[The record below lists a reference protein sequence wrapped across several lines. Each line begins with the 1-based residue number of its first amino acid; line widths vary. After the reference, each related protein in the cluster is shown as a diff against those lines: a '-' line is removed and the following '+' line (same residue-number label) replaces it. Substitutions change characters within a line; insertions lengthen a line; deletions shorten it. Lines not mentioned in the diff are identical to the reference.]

1 VPAGL
6 AAGPVAAGADAA
18 GVVADEELVGEE
30 FPVGA
35 GWADGASSGADSTAF
50 RGAGAGGAFTAGID
64 ALATGVPGEP
74 PPLGGL
80 TPGGGGGGAVP
91 TPNSDGEAVGEDG
104 SANGTDCAACC
115 AFARSATSE
124 SVSFFNAS
132 ASGTS
137 GFGGTVAILGY
148 GWSAPGGGGRCSA
161 IFPPS
166 CRCHQ
171 LTGFIDEIV
180 EQPLNSELTAS
191 NMAELRNTACLGFF
205 ARLACAPLSLTTIC
219 WFRPPLRAACVAA
232 GVADA
237 KDVSMATNDKNAGN
251 LAATPPG
258 TATAALEAAGFKMP
272 DPSVVGRSMAD
283 IAERSQRLVGEW
295 LKRQS
300 QEQVTA
306 DPLNIGRAFMEMTAR
321 LMANPARLMQAQ
333 LGFWQ
338 DYVTL
343 WQNTT
348 RRIMGIDTDPVIGPA
363 SNDKRFKDDAWK
375 ENEVFDFIKQS
386 YLLSARF
393 VQNVVT
399 QVDGL
404 DDKTAQKVDF
414 YSRQFID
421 AMSPSNF
428 LMTNPEVL
436 RKTAETGGE
445 NLLKGLNNLL
455 ADLERGKGQLRIK
468 MTDTDAFKLGEN
480 IGISPGKV
488 VFQNELMQLI
498 QYTPSTEKV
507 LKRPL
512 LIVMPWINKFY
523 ILDMRPRNSFI
534 RWAVAQGH
542 TVFVTSW
549 VNPDE
554 KLAQKNFVDYMTEG
568 SLTALDAIEAATGE
582 RDVNAIG
589 YCLGGT
595 LLACTLA
602 YMAAKGD
609 DRIKTATFFV
619 TMMDF
624 QEAGELGVFI
634 DEEQIQALEAK
645 MSKHGYLEGSEM
657 ATTFNLLRAN
667 DLIWSFV
674 VNNYLMGNDP
684 FPFDLLYWNSDSTRM
699 PATMHSF
706 YLRKM
711 YQENLLPKPNGI
723 TLADVPINLEAIKTP
738 AYFLST
744 REDHIAPW
752 KSTYRGTQLLGGPKR
767 FVLAASGHI
776 AGVVNPPD
784 GGKYGHW
791 INTDLPPDPESWFRG
806 ATEMA
811 GSWWPDWNRWILA
824 SDKTQVPARQ
834 PGEGKLKP
842 LEDAPGSYVKVRLS

>member
-1 VPAGL
+1 M
-6 AAGPVAAGADAA
+6 AA
-18 GVVADEELVGEE
+18 
-30 FPVGA
+30 
-35 GWADGASSGADSTAF
+35 
-50 RGAGAGGAFTAGID
+50 
-64 ALATGVPGEP
+64 
-74 PPLGGL
+74 
-80 TPGGGGGGAVP
+80 
-91 TPNSDGEAVGEDG
+91 
-104 SANGTDCAACC
+104 
-115 AFARSATSE
+115 
-124 SVSFFNAS
+124 
-132 ASGTS
+132 
-137 GFGGTVAILGY
+137 
-148 GWSAPGGGGRCSA
+148 
-161 IFPPS
+161 
-166 CRCHQ
+166 
-171 LTGFIDEIV
+171 
-180 EQPLNSELTAS
+180 
-191 NMAELRNTACLGFF
+191 
-205 ARLACAPLSLTTIC
+205 
-219 WFRPPLRAACVAA
+219 
-232 GVADA
+232 
-237 KDVSMATNDKNAGN
+237 NDKNAGN
-251 LAATPPG
+251 APSISTGAAPT
-258 TATAALEAAGFKMP
+258 TLEAAGFKLP
-272 DPSVVGRSMAD
+272 DPTVVGRSMAD
-283 IAERSQRLVGEW
+283 IAERSQRIVGEW

-300 QEQVTA
+300 QDRPGA
-306 DPLNIGRAFMEMTAR
+306 DPLNIGRAFLEMTAR
-321 LMANPARLMQAQ
+321 MMSNPARLMQAQ

-348 RRIMGIDTDPVIGPA
+348 RRIMGMETDPVIGP
-363 SNDKRFKDDAWK
+363 SPSDKRFKDEAWK

-455 ADLERGKGQLRIK
+455 GDLERGKGKLRIK
-468 MTDTDAFKLGEN
+468 MTDTEAFSVGEN
-480 IGISPGKV
+480 IGVSPGKV

-498 QYTPSTEKV
+498 QYTPATEQV

-512 LIVMPWINKFY
+512 LIGPPWINKFY
-523 ILDMRPRNSFI
+523 ILDLRPRNSFV
-534 RWAVAQGH
+534 RWAVSQGH
-542 TVFVTSW
+542 TVFIISW

-554 KLAQKNFVDYMTEG
+554 KLAEKDFADYMKEG
-568 SLTALDAIEAATGE
+568 YLAALDAIEAATGE
-582 RDVNAIG
+582 REVNAIG

-595 LLACTLA
+595 LLASTLA
-602 YMAAKGD
+602 YMEATKD

-619 TMMDF
+619 TMLDF

-634 DEEQIQALEAK
+634 DEEQLQALEDK
-645 MSKHGYLEGSEM
+645 MNKRGYLEGSEM
-657 ATTFNLLRAN
+657 ATTFNMLRAN

-684 FPFDLLYWNSDSTRM
+684 FPFDLLYWNADSTRM
-699 PATMHSF
+699 PAKMHSF
-706 YLRKM
+706 YLRGM
-711 YQENLLPKPNGI
+711 YQQNLLAKPNGI
-723 TLADVPINLEAIKTP
+723 SLDGVPIDLGAIKTP

-776 AGVVNPPD
+776 AGVVNPPE

-791 INTDLPPDPESWFRG
+791 ISTDLPPEPDSWFRG

-811 GSWWPDWNRWILA
+811 GSWWPDWQRWILA
-824 SDKTQVPARQ
+824 SDKAQVPARQ
-834 PGEGKLKP
+834 PGDGKLKP
-842 LEDAPGSYVKVRLS
+842 IEDAPGSYVKARLS